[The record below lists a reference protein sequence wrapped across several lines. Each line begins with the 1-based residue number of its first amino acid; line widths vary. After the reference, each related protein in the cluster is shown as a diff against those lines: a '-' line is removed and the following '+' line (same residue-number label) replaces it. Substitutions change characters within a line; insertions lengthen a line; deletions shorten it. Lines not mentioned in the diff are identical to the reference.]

1 MDLLTATAGLGLGLG
16 LVFHT
21 LHKKDKTGREPWDP
35 SKDTAEYDYIIL
47 GGKKRR
53 KMGPAYSELLFLLKT
68 GSLTHIFFS
77 SQTGG
82 CFFWLNQAAP
92 QDVSWPPG

>member
-21 LHKKDKTGREPWDP
+21 LQKKDKTGREPWDP

-47 GGKKRR
+47 GGKK
-53 KMGPAYSELLFLLKT
+53 KMDPATTNY
-68 GSLTHIFFS
+68 
-77 SQTGG
+77 
-82 CFFWLNQAAP
+82 
-92 QDVSWPPG
+92 VSFVH

>member
-21 LHKKDKTGREPWDP
+21 LQKKDKTGREPWDP

-47 GGKKRR
+47 GGKKKKWILPRR
-53 KMGPAYSELLFLLKT
+53 TTFLLF
-68 GSLTHIFFS
+68 IE
-77 SQTGG
+77 
-82 CFFWLNQAAP
+82 
-92 QDVSWPPG
+92 